1 MRRKNFVITTALTL
15 IFVLLLVLEL
25 FSKQIFVTDIARIYL
40 YPILTRAIA
49 GAACLIFL
57 FRWRMSNILSFRTR
71 LWHMA
76 VFLPCM
82 AIAVNNFPIIP
93 FFKNEVYINATLP
106 QFAIY
111 ALLCLCV
118 GFFEEM
124 AFRGCIFPA
133 VLLKLRTKPAG
144 VFWSIV
150 VSSAIFGVIHLL
162 NIINGAS
169 VGATILQVGYSFLI
183 GGMCSVI
190 LVKTQNIWYCVIL
203 HAVYNFAGGVVP
215 QLGGGDIW
223 TLPEIILTVAVSV
236 PVAIYVIY
244 MLVHIT
250 EEDINKTLNLRGINA
265 DIH

>member
-1 MRRKNFVITTALTL
+1 MKRKNLFVTATLTL
-15 IFVLLLVLEL
+15 IFAVLLVLEI
-25 FSKQIFVTDIARIYL
+25 FSKQIFVKDISREYI

-49 GAACLIFL
+49 GTACLIFL
-57 FRWRMSNILSFRTR
+57 LRWGMLNILAFRIKA
-71 LWHMA
+71 WHMS
-76 VFLPCM
+76 VVLPCM
-82 AIAVNNFPIIP
+82 AIAVNNFPLIP
-93 FFKNEVYINATLP
+93 FFKGEAYINMQPLP
-106 QFAIY
+106 FALY
-111 ALLCLCV
+111 ALLCICV

-133 VLLKLRTKPAG
+133 VLAKLGKKRAG

-169 VGATILQVGYSFLI
+169 VGATVLQVGYSFLI

-190 LVKTQNIWYCVIL
+190 LIKTQNIWYCVIL

-215 QLGGGDIW
+215 QLGGGEIW
-223 TLPEIILTVAVSV
+223 TLPEVILTAAVAV
-236 PVAIYVIY
+236 PVAVYVIY

-250 EEDINKTLNLRGINA
+250 EEDINKMLNS
-265 DIH
+265 

>member
-1 MRRKNFVITTALTL
+1 MKYKNFLVTTVLTL

-57 FRWRMSNILSFRTR
+57 FRWGMYNILSFRVK

-93 FFKNEVYINATLP
+93 FLKNEVYINAELSWL
-106 QFAIY
+106 ALY

-133 VLLKLRTKPAG
+133 VLFRLRTKRTG
-144 VFWSIV
+144 LFWSIV
-150 VSSAIFGVIHLL
+150 VSSAIFGIIHLL

-190 LVKTQNIWYCVIL
+190 LIKTQNIWYCVIL

-223 TLPEIILTVAVSV
+223 TVPEIILTAAVAV

-244 MLVHIT
+244 ILVNIA
-250 EEDINKTLNLRGINA
+250 EDDINKTLNVRGINA
-265 DIH
+265 DIR